1 MQSENNMRIED
12 RNISGA
18 AAEQSARA
26 KETEKASS
34 GSAAR
39 ASSSPGGFGDRVEFS
54 EGLGQLAQAI
64 STFGAERQAR
74 VQALASQYQS
84 GGYKVDAAA
93 TSGAMIS
100 EALSATAA

>member
-1 MQSENNMRIED
+1 MRIDD

-26 KETEKASS
+26 RETEKAGS
-34 GSAAR
+34 SAAGR
-39 ASSSPGGFGDRVEFS
+39 ETSSPGGFGDRVEFS

-64 STFGAERQAR
+64 SSFGAERQER

-84 GGYKVDAAA
+84 GGYKVDAGA
-93 TSGAMIS
+93 TSRAMIG
-100 EALSATAA
+100 EAVSATAA